1 MGLIFGI
8 LCLFIAFQGY
18 MVMDLMKRVSKIED
32 VLKSMNHDLNIV
44 NKTMSNSLKMKK
56 EKEEVTKVILKG

>member
-1 MGLIFGI
+1 
-8 LCLFIAFQGY
+8 